1 MTKNLSRAEAAGF
14 LLAHDNFCILTHGRP
29 DGDTIGSAATLCL
42 GLRQLGKTAYVLE
55 NAGTTPFLSRCT
67 MGLTLP
73 DPAEGDT
80 LVAVDVASPG
90 MLPEAHR
97 IYTDR
102 IDLRIDH
109 HGSATSFTPV
119 ELVDSDAAACGE
131 IIYDVLMLMGAKL
144 TKDMAWRLYIAVSTD
159 TGCFRYANTNA
170 HSYLVAAACA
180 ETGADLYPIT
190 QELFDTNTMGKLR
203 LQSYIVEN
211 ARFFCG
217 GKAAVCAI
225 PKELEDSVTREDM
238 EGVPGFLR
246 SIEGV
251 KISATIR
258 LSKECCKMSVR
269 AVPGFDASAVCAK
282 FGGGGHKKE
291 AGFTIENI
299 TIEETEICVT
309 MTFGVACDATLEIEE
324 LIELADDKL
333 YEGKSAG
340 RNCIIF

>member
-1 MTKNLSRAEAAGF
+1 MTRNECAAW
-14 LLAHDNFCILTHGRP
+14 LMARDNFCILTHGRP
-29 DGDTIGSAATLCL
+29 DGDTLGSAGVLCL
-42 GLRQLGKTAYVLE
+42 GLRQLGKSAYVLE
-55 NAGTTPFLSRCT
+55 NPGTTPFLSRCI
-67 MGLTLP
+67 MGMTCP
-73 DPAEGDT
+73 EPGEGDT

-97 IYTDR
+97 CCTDR

-109 HGSATSFTPV
+109 HGSATSFTPA
-119 ELVDSDAAACGE
+119 ELVDPDAAACGE
-131 IIYDVLMLMGAKL
+131 IIYDILMLMGASL

-190 QELFDTNTMGKLR
+190 QELFDTNTMGKLK

-211 ARFFCG
+211 AKFLCG

-225 PKELEDSVTREDM
+225 PRELEESVTREDM

-258 LSKECCKMSVR
+258 LSTEGCKMSVR
-269 AVPGFDASAVCAK
+269 AVPGFDAAAVCRK
-282 FGGGGHKKE
+282 FGGGGHKGA
-291 AGFTIENI
+291 AG
-299 TIEETEICVT
+299 
-309 MTFGVACDATLEIEE
+309 ATLP
-324 LIELADDKL
+324 LSLAEAEKVAAAAMTEMV
-333 YEGKSAG
+333 EGA
-340 RNCIIF
+340 